1 MVIRSPEGPWRE
13 NFPAS
18 SGSSLDFE
26 SPCHLLSKDESAI
39 FFVFP
44 PRAVAENLLP
54 TRYMACKG
62 SGDSGHFAPITKRR
76 ANQVIPPLNRSL
88 SIWRIVNCQSRCQPL
103 MIGL

>member
-62 SGDSGHFAPITKRR
+62 SVVESP
-76 ANQVIPPLNRSL
+76 
-88 SIWRIVNCQSRCQPL
+88 
-103 MIGL
+103 

>member
-54 TRYMACKG
+54 TRYMACNG
-62 SGDSGHFAPITKRR
+62 FRVRISLRSR
-76 ANQVIPPLNRSL
+76 AESFIYQDL
-88 SIWRIVNCQSRCQPL
+88 
-103 MIGL
+103 

>member
-44 PRAVAENLLP
+44 PRAVVE
-54 TRYMACKG
+54 
-62 SGDSGHFAPITKRR
+62 SRR
-76 ANQVIPPLNRSL
+76 V
-88 SIWRIVNCQSRCQPL
+88 V
-103 MIGL
+103 

>member
-54 TRYMACKG
+54 TRYMANKG
-62 SGDSGHFAPITKRR
+62 SG
-76 ANQVIPPLNRSL
+76 VVSL
-88 SIWRIVNCQSRCQPL
+88 SLSNELESLDQ
-103 MIGL
+103 

>member
-62 SGDSGHFAPITKRR
+62 FAGESPGLQVT
-76 ANQVIPPLNRSL
+76 NQTATRS
-88 SIWRIVNCQSRCQPL
+88 
-103 MIGL
+103 

>member
-54 TRYMACKG
+54 TRYMASKG
-62 SGDSGHFAPITKRR
+62 FAVRWAMHVCIETIIDQEGVVSASSPSLTRVSHTVSHNPGHAF
-76 ANQVIPPLNRSL
+76 
-88 SIWRIVNCQSRCQPL
+88 
-103 MIGL
+103 